1 MESLF
6 KKGRYPN
13 LKNLAEISFGVV
25 QNSTAE
31 SSKDDLVFS
40 KPSSN
45 QTGTDQKGQGGQSRG
60 SQSGTGNS
68 FAGTNNSGMPLSRI
82 PQDTANLFDTPEKI
96 TIGSNFQR
104 IDSSMYLSPVFDYS
118 ADQKRKCKSI
128 SKMIGV
134 GEDDM
139 LGFWV
144 GISTRQLL
152 EYNRQREV
160 YKGKMIG
167 YWSPLMQYA
176 DVLYIRKMMP
186 MAMNIETRHLPL
198 YAFTTMLDNIE
209 IAIVDEQ
216 NKELFEKQGDY
227 KSYIDSPY
235 NGLYKTSGQMF
246 GFIKL
251 PDESTELYLCSC
263 NRNKYNGVRLY
274 TIFETFSKNE
284 LQ

>member
-1 MESLF
+1 
-6 KKGRYPN
+6 
-13 LKNLAEISFGVV
+13 
-25 QNSTAE
+25 
-31 SSKDDLVFS
+31 
-40 KPSSN
+40 
-45 QTGTDQKGQGGQSRG
+45 
-60 SQSGTGNS
+60 
-68 FAGTNNSGMPLSRI
+68 
-82 PQDTANLFDTPEKI
+82 
-96 TIGSNFQR
+96 
-104 IDSSMYLSPVFDYS
+104 
-118 ADQKRKCKSI
+118 
-128 SKMIGV
+128 
-134 GEDDM
+134 
-139 LGFWV
+139 
-144 GISTRQLL
+144 
-152 EYNRQREV
+152 
-160 YKGKMIG
+160 
-167 YWSPLMQYA
+167 
-176 DVLYIRKMMP
+176 MP